1 MEKSMK
7 KLNLL
12 KYSKS
17 FLISTNN
24 YTSIELPQNINN
36 GIVKI
41 YDTLGRLVMKQEVST
56 DASLINTSN
65 LKSGSYLFV
74 LRTEY
79 GNATKNMIIN

>member
-1 MEKSMK
+1 
-7 KLNLL
+7 
-12 KYSKS
+12 
-17 FLISTNN
+17 
-24 YTSIELPQNINN
+24 
-36 GIVKI
+36 
-41 YDTLGRLVMKQEVST
+41 MKQEVST